1 MASEVKE
8 VRTLTGILLRP
19 LAVGSR
25 AIIVHQGKITRTA
38 RITAIHHRT
47 AVEACFETL
56 DTRYYLQTGPNF
68 EPAVSAFPS
77 KPSIIFYRAAK
88 ISFPPGFFR
97 ETYFDQVTIYCL
109 PDQRPIFYW
118 GQHRTYSFP

>member
-38 RITAIHHRT
+38 RITATHHHT
-47 AVEACFETL
+47 AVEVCFETL

-88 ISFPPGFFR
+88 AGFPPGFFR